1 MPACRAGGP
10 DAQLAGGLGDI
21 VAQDD
26 DVVGGDLEK
35 ARQRGDGIAGEVHV
49 GQGFQQHYL
58 ATVHLALAPQALK
71 LGFADADAPFA
82 RQIVQRGK
90 ARVVAGAIVFCFRV
104 AKARDEPDIVFIH
117 DMIIPF
123 LDNSVIQHL
132 SITYARAKRYT
143 L

>member
-49 GQGFQQHYL
+49 GQGFQQHHL
-58 ATVHLALAPQALK
+58 VAVHLALAPQALK

-82 RQIVQRGK
+82 RQRVQRGK

-104 AKARDEPDIVFIH
+104 AKARNQPDVVCVHSCCFAFS
-117 DMIIPF
+117 F
-123 LDNSVIQHL
+123 LLKIMCGTVL
-132 SITYARAKRYT
+132 
-143 L
+143 

>member
-49 GQGFQQHYL
+49 GQGFQQHHL
-58 ATVHLALAPQALK
+58 VAVHLALAPQALK

-82 RQIVQRGK
+82 RQRVQRGK
-90 ARVVAGAIVFCFRV
+90 ARVVAGAVVFGLRV
-104 AKARDEPDIVFIH
+104 AQAGDQPDIVCVHVVCLTFSLKNR
-117 DMIIPF
+117 MGY
-123 LDNSVIQHL
+123 NYSV
-132 SITYARAKRYT
+132 
-143 L
+143 